1 MMPSTGGAVR
11 DNVYSS
17 DNASYSSVGVP
28 SVSFVR
34 FGRTPLHSVED
45 SGRWLDPEALRTQG
59 AFIEKYMATYVAD
72 SRVFPFERTIPDE
85 HKKALERYYEGF
97 LSKPPNQEKLG
108 DPNS

>member
-1 MMPSTGGAVR
+1 M
-11 DNVYSS
+11 
-17 DNASYSSVGVP
+17 GVP
-28 SVSFVR
+28 SLNFFR
-34 FGRTPLHSVED
+34 GGAPFIHSVED
-45 SGRWLDPEALRTQG
+45 SVRWLDPEALRTQG